1 MRVRNDVR
9 CPGCGMENCPRPSL
23 ECDREPISV
32 VPVSLV
38 EHVVGQQRWHF
49 QHIGMYDGRTVTI
62 LHSHRCR
69 DSTPDLRDCVFSHAL
84 ANGTTPTGCWVK
96 DYPHLLEVKDG
107 LLHPGLEL
115 PRTYIP
121 TTRQCSE

>member
-1 MRVRNDVR
+1 MS
-9 CPGCGMENCPRPSL
+9 EAL
-23 ECDREPISV
+23 AI
-32 VPVSLV
+32 VPASTV

-49 QHIGMYDGRTVTI
+49 EHIGMYDGRTVTI

-69 DSTPDLRDCVFSHAL
+69 DSTPDLRDCVFSQAL
-84 ANGTTPTGCWVK
+84 ANDTIGWGEWVK
-96 DYPHLLEVKDG
+96 DCPHLLEMRGG
-107 LLHPGLEL
+107 LLHPGLSL